1 MYSKIAINNVKKSFK
16 DYAIYFLTIAF
27 AVCIFYSFN
36 AIDAQKAVL
45 DMNKSQAEYMTV
57 VTTLISYVSVFVSF
71 ILGGLILYANNFLI
85 KKRKKELGIYM
96 TLGMKKSKISKILLG
111 ETLIV
116 GILSLAA
123 GLLLGV
129 LLSQGLSL
137 FTAKLFEVD
146 MTEFKFIISFGAI
159 SKTILYFA
167 IIFGIL
173 MIFNT
178 TIVSRYKL
186 IDMLNAGRKNEEIKI
201 KNPIISSI
209 IFIISVV
216 ILVFA
221 YYLVSKVGLNMQ
233 KIEFKASIVLGIL
246 GTVGFFF
253 GISGFLIAIVQ
264 KSKILGTVGFFFGIS
279 GFLIAIVQKSKNIY
293 LKKLNIFIT
302 RQISSKVNTN
312 FVSMAVISLM
322 LFITIVL
329 LSTGLSFKNALEAGI
344 VAPFDASV
352 KLYTEEGDK
361 YTSVEQL
368 LNIANYDIKDNKAIF
383 FNTYRMNGPDPNS
396 ILKNYAVGD
405 FKKDLDNGKQRWES
419 IDLIKLS
426 DFNKIREL
434 EGKSTFIMDD
444 DEVMLL
450 SNFKSAKSSIEN
462 MIKLKGIVNLNG
474 KEYKVANTEYLDDAL
489 YNSSIADNVLTLI
502 VNDNFDGNIYLSNAY
517 MNVNYKNP
525 GDESAEED
533 MQNSFHNKKD
543 NKELYD
549 LPLVVYTK
557 QDVYNENKTMG
568 ATVLYIGLYLGIIF
582 LIASAAVLALQQLS
596 EASDSSDRYKAL
608 KRIGATEKMI
618 NKTIFAQTVIYFVM
632 PLGLAIVS
640 SIVGINV
647 VNKFLIIYGNTNIV
661 PTALLTLAIL
671 VIVYGGYFYVTYTG
685 YKSIVKNSK

>member
-16 DYAIYFLTIAF
+16 DYTIYFLTIAF

-96 TLGMKKSKISKILLG
+96 TLGMRKSKISKILLG

-116 GILSLAA
+116 GILSLVA

-146 MTEFKFIISFGAI
+146 MAEFKFIVSFGAI
-159 SKTILYFA
+159 SKTIFYFT

-209 IFIISVV
+209 IFIISVA

-221 YYLVSKVGLNMQ
+221 YYLVSKGGLNMQ
-233 KIEFKASIVLGIL
+233 KIEFKASIVLG
-246 GTVGFFF
+246 
-253 GISGFLIAIVQ
+253 
-264 KSKILGTVGFFFGIS
+264 ILGTVGFFFGIS

-352 KLYTEEGDK
+352 KLFTAEGDK
-361 YTSVEQL
+361 YTSIEQIL
-368 LNIANYDIKDNKAIF
+368 DIAKYDVKDNKAIF
-383 FNTYRMNGPDPNS
+383 FNIYRMDGPDANS

-405 FKKDLDNGKQRWES
+405 FKKDLDNGKQRWEF
-419 IDLIKLS
+419 IDMIKLS
-426 DFNKIREL
+426 DFNKLREL
-434 EGKSTFIMDD
+434 EGKGIFTMNE

-450 SNFKSAKSSIEN
+450 SNFKSAKQSIEN
-462 MIKLKGIVNLNG
+462 MIKLKGTVNLNG
-474 KEYKVANTEYLDDAL
+474 KEYKVANTDYLDDAIW
-489 YNSSIADNVLTLI
+489 NSSIADNVLTII

-525 GDESAEED
+525 SNKSAEED
-533 MQNSFHNKKD
+533 MQNSFHNTKD

-549 LPLVVYTK
+549 LPLIAYTK
-557 QDVYNENKTMG
+557 QDVYNENKGMST
-568 ATVLYIGLYLGIIF
+568 TILYIGLYLGIVF

-608 KRIGATEKMI
+608 KKIGATEKMI

-640 SIVGINV
+640 SIVGIRV
-647 VNKFLIIYGNTNIV
+647 VNKFLSMYGNTNIV

>member
-16 DYAIYFLTIAF
+16 DYTIYFLTIAF

-45 DMNKSQAEYMTV
+45 DMSKSQAEYMTV

-96 TLGMKKSKISKILLG
+96 TLGMRKSKISKILLG

-116 GILSLAA
+116 GILSLVA

-146 MTEFKFIISFGAI
+146 MAEFKFIVSFGAI
-159 SKTILYFA
+159 SKTIFYFT

-209 IFIISVV
+209 IFIISVA

-221 YYLVSKVGLNMQ
+221 YYLVSKGGLNMQ
-233 KIEFKASIVLGIL
+233 KIEFKASIVLG
-246 GTVGFFF
+246 
-253 GISGFLIAIVQ
+253 
-264 KSKILGTVGFFFGIS
+264 ILGTVGFFFGIS

-352 KLYTEEGDK
+352 KLFTAEGDK
-361 YTSVEQL
+361 YTSIEQIL
-368 LNIANYDIKDNKAIF
+368 DIAKYDVKDNKAIF
-383 FNTYRMNGPDPNS
+383 FNIYRMDGPDANS

-405 FKKDLDNGKQRWES
+405 FKKDLDNGKQRWEF
-419 IDLIKLS
+419 IDMIKLS
-426 DFNKIREL
+426 DFNKLREL
-434 EGKSTFIMDD
+434 EGKGIFTMNE

-450 SNFKSAKSSIEN
+450 SNFKSAKQSIEN
-462 MIKLKGIVNLNG
+462 IIKLKGTVNLNG
-474 KEYKVANTEYLDDAL
+474 KEYKVANTEYLDDAIW
-489 YNSSIADNVLTLI
+489 NSSIADNVLTII

-525 GDESAEED
+525 SNKSAEED
-533 MQNSFHNKKD
+533 MQNSFHNTKD

-549 LPLVVYTK
+549 LPLIAYTK
-557 QDVYNENKTMG
+557 QDVYNENKGMST
-568 ATVLYIGLYLGIIF
+568 TILYIGLYLGIVF

-608 KRIGATEKMI
+608 KKIGATEKMI

-640 SIVGINV
+640 SIVGIRV
-647 VNKFLIIYGNTNIV
+647 VNKFLSMYGNTNIV

>member
-16 DYAIYFLTIAF
+16 DYTIYFLTIAF

-45 DMNKSQAEYMTV
+45 DMSKSQAEYMTV

-96 TLGMKKSKISKILLG
+96 TLGMRKSKISKILLG

-116 GILSLAA
+116 GILSLVA

-146 MTEFKFIISFGAI
+146 MAEFKFIVSFGAI
-159 SKTILYFA
+159 SKTIFYFT

-209 IFIISVV
+209 IFIISVA

-221 YYLVSKVGLNMQ
+221 YYLVSKGGLNMQ
-233 KIEFKASIVLGIL
+233 KIEFKASIVLG
-246 GTVGFFF
+246 
-253 GISGFLIAIVQ
+253 
-264 KSKILGTVGFFFGIS
+264 ILGTVGFFFGIS

-352 KLYTEEGDK
+352 KLFTAEGDK
-361 YTSVEQL
+361 YTSIEQIL
-368 LNIANYDIKDNKAIF
+368 DIAKYDVKDNKAIF
-383 FNTYRMNGPDPNS
+383 FNIYRMDGPDANS

-405 FKKDLDNGKQRWES
+405 FKKDLDNGKQRWEF
-419 IDLIKLS
+419 IDMIKLS
-426 DFNKIREL
+426 DFNKLREL
-434 EGKSTFIMDD
+434 EGKGIFTMNE

-450 SNFKSAKSSIEN
+450 SNFKSAKQSIEN
-462 MIKLKGIVNLNG
+462 MIKLKGTVNLNG
-474 KEYKVANTEYLDDAL
+474 KEYKVANTDYLDDAIW
-489 YNSSIADNVLTLI
+489 NSSIADNVLTII

-517 MNVNYKNP
+517 MNVNYKNSID
-525 GDESAEED
+525 GSAEED
-533 MQNSFHNKKD
+533 MQNSFHNTKD

-549 LPLVVYTK
+549 LPLIAYTK
-557 QDVYNENKTMG
+557 QDVYNENKGMST
-568 ATVLYIGLYLGIIF
+568 TILYIGLYLGIVF

-608 KRIGATEKMI
+608 KKIGATEKMI

-640 SIVGINV
+640 SIVGIRV
-647 VNKFLIIYGNTNIV
+647 VNKFLSMYGNTNIV

-685 YKSIVKNSK
+685 YKSI

>member
-16 DYAIYFLTIAF
+16 DYTIYFLTIAF

-45 DMNKSQAEYMTV
+45 DMSKSQAEYMTV

-96 TLGMKKSKISKILLG
+96 TLGMRKSKISKILLG

-116 GILSLAA
+116 GILSLVA

-146 MTEFKFIISFGAI
+146 MAEFKFIVSFGAI
-159 SKTILYFA
+159 SKTIFYFT

-209 IFIISVV
+209 IFIISVA

-221 YYLVSKVGLNMQ
+221 YYLVSKGGLNMQ
-233 KIEFKASIVLGIL
+233 KIEFKASIVLG
-246 GTVGFFF
+246 
-253 GISGFLIAIVQ
+253 
-264 KSKILGTVGFFFGIS
+264 ILGTVGFFFGIS

-352 KLYTEEGDK
+352 KLFTAEGDK
-361 YTSVEQL
+361 YTSIEQIL
-368 LNIANYDIKDNKAIF
+368 DIAKYDVKDNKAIF
-383 FNTYRMNGPDPNS
+383 FNIYRMDGPDANS

-405 FKKDLDNGKQRWES
+405 FKKDLDNGKQRWEF
-419 IDLIKLS
+419 IDMIKLS
-426 DFNKIREL
+426 DFNKLREL
-434 EGKSTFIMDD
+434 EGKGIFTMNE

-450 SNFKSAKSSIEN
+450 SNFKSAKQSIEN
-462 MIKLKGIVNLNG
+462 MIKLKGTVNLNG
-474 KEYKVANTEYLDDAL
+474 KEYKVANTDYLDDAIW
-489 YNSSIADNVLTLI
+489 NSSIADNVLTII

-517 MNVNYKNP
+517 MNVNYKNSID
-525 GDESAEED
+525 GSAEED
-533 MQNSFHNKKD
+533 MQNSFHNTKD

-549 LPLVVYTK
+549 LPLIAYTK
-557 QDVYNENKTMG
+557 QDVYNENKGMST
-568 ATVLYIGLYLGIIF
+568 TILYIGLYLGIVF

-608 KRIGATEKMI
+608 KRIGVTEKMI

-647 VNKFLIIYGNTNIV
+647 VNKFLIMYGNTNIV

>member
-16 DYAIYFLTIAF
+16 DYTIYFLTIAF

-45 DMNKSQAEYMTV
+45 DMNKSQTEYMTV

-96 TLGMKKSKISKILLG
+96 TLGMRKSKISKILLG

-116 GILSLAA
+116 GILSLVA

-146 MTEFKFIISFGAI
+146 MAEFKFIVSFGAI
-159 SKTILYFA
+159 SKTIFYFT

-209 IFIISVV
+209 IFIISVA

-221 YYLVSKVGLNMQ
+221 YYLVSKGGLNMQ
-233 KIEFKASIVLGIL
+233 KIEFKESIVLG
-246 GTVGFFF
+246 
-253 GISGFLIAIVQ
+253 
-264 KSKILGTVGFFFGIS
+264 ILGTVGFFFGIS

-352 KLYTEEGDK
+352 KLFTAEGDK
-361 YTSVEQL
+361 YTSIEQIL
-368 LNIANYDIKDNKAIF
+368 DIAKYDVKDNKAIF
-383 FNTYRMNGPDPNS
+383 FNIYRMDGPDANS
-396 ILKNYAVGD
+396 ILKDYAVGD
-405 FKKDLDNGKQRWES
+405 FKKDLDNGKQRWEF
-419 IDLIKLS
+419 IDMIKLS

-434 EGKSTFIMDD
+434 EGKSTFTMKD

-462 MIKLKGIVNLNG
+462 MIRLKGIVNLNG
-474 KEYKVANTEYLDDAL
+474 KEYKVANTEYLDDGF
-489 YNSSIADNVLTLI
+489 YNSSVADNVLTLI

-525 GDESAEED
+525 SDGSAEED
-533 MQNSFHNKKD
+533 IQNSFHNIGN

-549 LPLVVYTK
+549 LPLIVYTK

-568 ATVLYIGLYLGIIF
+568 ATILYIGLYLGIVF

-596 EASDSSDRYKAL
+596 EASDSSDRYKVL

-647 VNKFLIIYGNTNIV
+647 VNKFLSMYGNTNIV

>member
-16 DYAIYFLTIAF
+16 DYTIYFFTIAF

-45 DMNKSQAEYMTV
+45 DMSKSQAEYMTV

-96 TLGMKKSKISKILLG
+96 TLGMRKSKISKILLG

-116 GILSLAA
+116 GVLSLVA

-146 MTEFKFIISFGAI
+146 MAEFKFIVSFGAI
-159 SKTILYFA
+159 SKTIFYFT

-209 IFIISVV
+209 IFIISVA

-221 YYLVSKVGLNMQ
+221 YYLVSKVGLDMQ
-233 KIEFKASIVLGIL
+233 KVEFKASIVLGIL

-253 GISGFLIAIVQ
+253 GISGFI
-264 KSKILGTVGFFFGIS
+264 
-279 GFLIAIVQKSKNIY
+279 IAIVQKSKNIY

-312 FVSMAVISLM
+312 FISMAVISLM
-322 LFITIVL
+322 LFITIVV
-329 LSTGLSFKNALEAGI
+329 LSTGLSFKSALEAGI
-344 VAPFDASV
+344 IAPFDASV
-352 KLYTEEGDK
+352 RLFIEEGEE
-361 YTSVEQL
+361 YTSVEQI
-368 LNIANYDIKDNKAIF
+368 LNIAKYDVKDNKAIF
-383 FNTYRMNGPDPNS
+383 FNIYRMDGPDANS

-405 FKKDLDNGKQRWES
+405 FKKDLDNGKQRSES
-419 IDLIKLS
+419 IDVIKLS
-426 DFNKIREL
+426 DFNKIREFKG
-434 EGKSTFIMDD
+434 ERTFTMND

-450 SNFKSAKSSIEN
+450 SNYKSAKSSIKN

-474 KEYKVANTEYLDDAL
+474 KEYKVANTEYLDDAI
-489 YNSSIADNVLTLI
+489 YNSVIADNVLTII
-502 VNDNFDGNIYLSNAY
+502 VSDNFDGNIYLDSAY
-517 MNVNYKNP
+517 MNINYKNP
-525 GDESAEED
+525 SDGSAEED
-533 MQNSFHNKKD
+533 IQKSLNNIRN
-543 NKELYD
+543 NKELSD
-549 LPLVVYTK
+549 LSLIVYKK
-557 QDVYNENKTMG
+557 QDIYTESKGLSSTI
-568 ATVLYIGLYLGIIF
+568 LYIGLYLGIVF

-608 KRIGATEKMI
+608 KKIGATEKMI
-618 NKTIFAQTVIYFVM
+618 NKTIFEQTVIYFAM

-640 SIVGINV
+640 SIVGIRV
-647 VNKFLIIYGNTNIV
+647 VNKFLSMYGNTNIV

>member
-16 DYAIYFLTIAF
+16 DYTIYFLTIAF

-45 DMNKSQAEYMTV
+45 VMSKSQAEYMTV
-57 VTTLISYVSVFVSF
+57 VTTLISYVSIFVSF

-96 TLGMKKSKISKILLG
+96 TLGMSKSKISKILLG

-116 GILSLAA
+116 GILSLVI

-146 MTEFKFIISFGAI
+146 MTEFKFIVSFRAI
-159 SKTILYFA
+159 GKTILYFA
-167 IIFGIL
+167 IIFGVL

-201 KNPIISSI
+201 KNPIVSSI
-209 IFIISVV
+209 VFIISVV

-221 YYLVSKVGLNMQ
+221 YYLVTKVGLNMQ
-233 KIEFKASIVLGIL
+233 KIEFKASIVFGIL

-253 GISGFLIAIVQ
+253 GIAGFIISMVQ
-264 KSKILGTVGFFFGIS
+264 R
-279 GFLIAIVQKSKNIY
+279 SKNIY

-312 FVSMAVISLM
+312 FLSMAVISLM

-329 LSTGLSFKNALEAGI
+329 LSTGLSFKSALEEGI

-352 KLYTEEGDK
+352 KLFTDEGEE
-361 YTSVEQL
+361 YTSVEQI
-368 LNIANYDIKDNKAIF
+368 LNIAKYDVRDNKAIF
-383 FNTYRMNGPDPNS
+383 FNTYRMDGPDANS
-396 ILKNYAVGD
+396 ILKNYAVGN

-419 IDLIKLS
+419 IDMIKLS

-434 EGKSTFIMDD
+434 EGKSTFTMND

-450 SNFKSAKSSIEN
+450 SNFKSAKASIEN
-462 MIKLKGIVNLNG
+462 MIKLKGTVNLNG
-474 KEYKVANTEYLDDAL
+474 KEYKVANTDYLDDAL
-489 YNSSIADNVLTLI
+489 YNSVIADNVLTLI
-502 VNDNFDGNIYLSNAY
+502 VNDNFDGNIYLSDAY
-517 MNVNYKNP
+517 MDVNYKNP

-533 MQNSFHNKKD
+533 MQNSFHNVKD

-549 LPLVVYTK
+549 LPLIVYTK
-557 QDVYNENKTMG
+557 QDVYNENKGVSTII
-568 ATVLYIGLYLGIIF
+568 LYIGLYLGIVF

-608 KRIGATEKMI
+608 KKIGATEKMI

-647 VNKFLIIYGNTNIV
+647 VNKYLSLFGNTNIV

-685 YKSIVKNSK
+685 YKSIIKNSK

>member
-16 DYAIYFLTIAF
+16 DYTIYFLTIAF

-201 KNPIISSI
+201 KNPIVSSI
-209 IFIISVV
+209 VFIISAL
-216 ILVFA
+216 ILIVA

-264 KSKILGTVGFFFGIS
+264 KSK
-279 GFLIAIVQKSKNIY
+279 NIY
-293 LKKLNIFIT
+293 FKKLNIFIT

-312 FVSMAVISLM
+312 FISMAVISLM

-368 LNIANYDIKDNKAIF
+368 LNIAKYDFKDNKAIF
-383 FNTYRMNGPDPNS
+383 FNTYRMDGPDPNS
-396 ILKNYAVGD
+396 ILKDYAVGE

-426 DFNKIREL
+426 DFNKLREL
-434 EGKSTFIMDD
+434 EGKSTFTMND

-450 SNFKSAKSSIEN
+450 SNFNTAKSSIEN

-489 YNSSIADNVLTLI
+489 YNSEIADNVLTLI
-502 VNDNFDGNIYLSNAY
+502 VNDNFDGDIYLSNAY

-533 MQNSFHNKKD
+533 IKNSFYNTKD

-549 LPLVVYTK
+549 LPLITYTK
-557 QDVYNENKTMG
+557 QDVYDQNKTMG
-568 ATVLYIGLYLGIIF
+568 VTILYIGLYLGIVF

-608 KRIGATEKMI
+608 KKIGATEKMI

-647 VNKFLIIYGNTNIV
+647 VNKFLSMYGNTNIV
-661 PTALLTLAIL
+661 PTSLLTLAIL

>member
-96 TLGMKKSKISKILLG
+96 TLGMKNSKISKILLG

-116 GILSLAA
+116 GILSLAT

-253 GISGFLIAIVQ
+253 GISGFI
-264 KSKILGTVGFFFGIS
+264 IS
-279 GFLIAIVQKSKNIY
+279 IVQKSKNIY

-329 LSTGLSFKNALEAGI
+329 LSTGLSFKSALEVGI

-368 LNIANYDIKDNKAIF
+368 LNIANYDVKDNKAIF
-383 FNTYRMNGPDPNS
+383 FNTYRMDGPDPNS
-396 ILKNYAVGD
+396 ILKNYAVGE
-405 FKKDLDNGKQRWES
+405 FKKDLDNGEQRWES
-419 IDLIKLS
+419 ISVIKLS

-434 EGKSTFIMDD
+434 EGKSTFTMNN

-450 SNFKSAKSSIEN
+450 SNFNTAKSSIEN

-489 YNSSIADNVLTLI
+489 YNSSVADNVLTLI

-525 GDESAEED
+525 SDESAEED

-608 KRIGATEKMI
+608 KKVGATEKMI

-647 VNKFLIIYGNTNIV
+647 VNKFLIMYGNTNIV

>member
-1 MYSKIAINNVKKSFK
+1 MYSKIAYKNVKKSFK
-16 DYAIYFLTIAF
+16 DYSIYFLTLTL

-116 GILSLAA
+116 GILSLAT

-253 GISGFLIAIVQ
+253 GISGFI
-264 KSKILGTVGFFFGIS
+264 IS
-279 GFLIAIVQKSKNIY
+279 IVQKSKNIY

-329 LSTGLSFKNALEAGI
+329 LSTGLSFKSALEVGI

-368 LNIANYDIKDNKAIF
+368 LNIANYDVKDNKAIF
-383 FNTYRMNGPDPNS
+383 FNTYRMDGPDPNS
-396 ILKNYAVGD
+396 ILKNYAVGE
-405 FKKDLDNGKQRWES
+405 FKKDLDNGEQRWES
-419 IDLIKLS
+419 ISVIKLS

-434 EGKSTFIMDD
+434 EGKSTFTMNN

-450 SNFKSAKSSIEN
+450 SNFNTAKSSIEN

-489 YNSSIADNVLTLI
+489 YNSSVADNVLTLI
-502 VNDNFDGNIYLSNAY
+502 VNDNFDRNIYLSNAY

-525 GDESAEED
+525 SDESAEED

-608 KRIGATEKMI
+608 KKVGATEKMI

-647 VNKFLIIYGNTNIV
+647 VNKFLIMYGNTNIV

>member
-16 DYAIYFLTIAF
+16 DYTIYFLTIAF

-116 GILSLAA
+116 GILSLAT

-167 IIFGIL
+167 IIFAIL

-201 KNPIISSI
+201 KNPIVSSI
-209 IFIISVV
+209 IFIISAF
-216 ILVFA
+216 ILIVA

-233 KIEFKASIVLGIL
+233 KIEFKASIVLG
-246 GTVGFFF
+246 
-253 GISGFLIAIVQ
+253 
-264 KSKILGTVGFFFGIS
+264 ILGTVGFFFGIS

-368 LNIANYDIKDNKAIF
+368 LNIAKYDFKDNKAIF
-383 FNTYRMNGPDPNS
+383 FNTYRMDGPDPNS
-396 ILKNYAVGD
+396 ILKDYAVGE

-426 DFNKIREL
+426 DFNKLREL
-434 EGKSTFIMDD
+434 EGKSTFTMND

-450 SNFKSAKSSIEN
+450 SNFNTAKSSIEN
-462 MIKLKGIVNLNG
+462 MIKLNGIVNLNG
-474 KEYKVANTEYLDDAL
+474 KEYKIANTEYLDDAL

-502 VNDNFDGNIYLSNAY
+502 VNDNFDGDIYLSNAY

-533 MQNSFHNKKD
+533 IKNSFYNTKD
-543 NKELYD
+543 NKELYN
-549 LPLVVYTK
+549 LPLITYTK
-557 QDVYNENKTMG
+557 QDVYDQNKTMG
-568 ATVLYIGLYLGIIF
+568 VTILYIGLYLGIVF

-647 VNKFLIIYGNTNIV
+647 VNKFLSMYGNTNIV

>member
-16 DYAIYFLTIAF
+16 DYTIYFLTIAF

-201 KNPIISSI
+201 KNPIVSSI
-209 IFIISVV
+209 IFIISAL
-216 ILVFA
+216 ILIVA

-264 KSKILGTVGFFFGIS
+264 KSK
-279 GFLIAIVQKSKNIY
+279 NIY
-293 LKKLNIFIT
+293 FKKLNIFIT

-312 FVSMAVISLM
+312 FISMAVISLM

-361 YTSVEQL
+361 YTSIEQL
-368 LNIANYDIKDNKAIF
+368 LNIAKYDFKDNKAIF
-383 FNTYRMNGPDPNS
+383 FNTYRMDGPDPNS
-396 ILKNYAVGD
+396 ILKDYAVGE

-426 DFNKIREL
+426 DFNKLREL
-434 EGKSTFIMDD
+434 EGKSTFTMND

-450 SNFKSAKSSIEN
+450 SNFNTAKSSIEN

-489 YNSSIADNVLTLI
+489 YNSSVADNVLTLI
-502 VNDNFDGNIYLSNAY
+502 VNDNFDGDIYLSNAY

-533 MQNSFHNKKD
+533 IKNSFYNTKD

-549 LPLVVYTK
+549 LPLITYTK
-557 QDVYNENKTMG
+557 QDVYDQNKTMG
-568 ATVLYIGLYLGIIF
+568 VTILYIGLYLGIVF

-608 KRIGATEKMI
+608 KKIGATEKMI

-647 VNKFLIIYGNTNIV
+647 VNKFLSMYGNTNIV
-661 PTALLTLAIL
+661 PTSLLTLAIL

>member
-116 GILSLAA
+116 GILSLAT

-253 GISGFLIAIVQ
+253 GISGFI
-264 KSKILGTVGFFFGIS
+264 IS
-279 GFLIAIVQKSKNIY
+279 IVQKSKNIY

-329 LSTGLSFKNALEAGI
+329 LSTGLSFKSALEVGI

-368 LNIANYDIKDNKAIF
+368 LNIANYDVKDNKAIF
-383 FNTYRMNGPDPNS
+383 FNTYRMDGPDPNS
-396 ILKNYAVGD
+396 ILKNYAVGE
-405 FKKDLDNGKQRWES
+405 FKKDLDNGEQRWES
-419 IDLIKLS
+419 ISVIKLS

-434 EGKSTFIMDD
+434 EGKSTFTMNN

-450 SNFKSAKSSIEN
+450 SNFNTAKSSIEN

-489 YNSSIADNVLTLI
+489 YNSSVADNVLTLI
-502 VNDNFDGNIYLSNAY
+502 VNDNFDRNIYLSNAY

-525 GDESAEED
+525 SDESAEED

-608 KRIGATEKMI
+608 KKVGATEKMI

-647 VNKFLIIYGNTNIV
+647 VNKFLIMYGNTNIV